1 MYKQNRKKNTFKT
14 EYFSRLLTSETM
26 KLFESTNSKITKY
39 RKWWK
44 YVLSGDY
51 RSNIS
56 SL

>member
-14 EYFSRLLTSETM
+14 EFFSRLLTPETM